1 MSNRVLMG
9 MSHGDLSSMSRRVT
23 RAVHTFRKYY
33 CNNEFLLCLTLL
45 LKFLI
50 PEKFVTFTFFLDSRR
65 IKIPNR
71 KLCFV
76 SNNCFLFNFNIPT
89 LIITISI
96 DSFHLIQVYMRT
108 TFFVLISQHIKFINF
123 NKFKITKKS
132 LIVSFQ

>member
-1 MSNRVLMG
+1 MG

-33 CNNEFLLCLTLL
+33 CNNEFLLCLILL

-76 SNNCFLFNFNIPT
+76 SNNRFLFNFNIIYNFQRQLLRYIDRYIPFDSNLHANYIFHIYSYHIQFIHFNQFKFT
-89 LIITISI
+89 KICLIA
-96 DSFHLIQVYMRT
+96 
-108 TFFVLISQHIKFINF
+108 
-123 NKFKITKKS
+123 
-132 LIVSFQ
+132 SFQ